1 MPLSSILDG
10 NEKSL
15 HSKAL
20 LPMSLHKT
28 TATTAAATTTTAAA
42 QHRSCFYFTVLHFG
56 RNYIASDNQDKLFQI
71 VAHNVR
77 KHNHSDKI

>member
-42 QHRSCFYFTVLHFG
+42 QHRSCFYLE
-56 RNYIASDNQDKLFQI
+56 SDFIFNLLCLIF
-71 VAHNVR
+71 
-77 KHNHSDKI
+77 